1 MHAIGAAQSSTSPCS
16 AKDCSGSCCARRCCS
31 RRARPATRPPRPT
44 ICPPRRCRATPPT
57 RSTRRA
63 DGFRRESR
71 VARPRPARL
80 ARREARFARARARR
94 PRARTIR
101 ACASWC
107 RTSVV
112 VCGSSD
118 ANRARRIESNQKK
131 RVTFLELLCVLRFA
145 RDATVSRR
153 ARGVVARVRACAAR
167 ASERTLTSLRRG
179 HANLL
184 CIFFPF
190 IRCHI
195 RR

>member
-1 MHAIGAAQSSTSPCS
+1 MDWNTATLTELQTALRSGVIS
-16 AKDCSGSCCARRCCS
+16 AVDLLEVHI
-31 RRARPATRPPRPT
+31 ATIEAVNPT
-44 ICPPRRCRATPPT
+44 VNGMV
-57 RSTRRA
+57 A
-63 DGFRRESR
+63 D
-71 VARPRPARL
+71 
-80 ARREARFARARARR
+80 RFARARARR

-101 ACASWC
+101 ARASWC

-184 CIFFPF
+184 CIFFQF